1 MMLIVART
9 LPAKAAAAASPLLWL
24 RRNQAGISAA
34 LRAPSVSSR
43 LTTFVNWNAS
53 KKASAIAPVPSSAAI
68 MESRT
73 KPSRREASVPVDT
86 VRKERIMGW
95 LRTEPWLAPAGAG
108 MIGREAALEH
118 DPEKWK
124 PVLRKGHAQTKRRD
138 HDPIPSHRI
147 MI

>member
-1 MMLIVART
+1 
-9 LPAKAAAAASPLLWL
+9 
-24 RRNQAGISAA
+24 
-34 LRAPSVSSR
+34 
-43 LTTFVNWNAS
+43 TTFVNWNAS
-53 KKASAIAPVPSSAAI
+53 KNASAIGPAPSNAAI

-86 VRKERIMGW
+86 VRKDRIMGF

-124 PVLRKGHAQTKRRD
+124 PVFPHDKREAFARR
-138 HDPIPSHRI
+138 SCSNEEMRS
-147 MI
+147 